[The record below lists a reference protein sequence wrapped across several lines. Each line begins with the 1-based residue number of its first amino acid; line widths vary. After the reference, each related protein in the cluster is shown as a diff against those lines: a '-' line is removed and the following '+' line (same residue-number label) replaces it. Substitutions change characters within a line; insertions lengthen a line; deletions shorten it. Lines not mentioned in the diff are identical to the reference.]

1 MTEIS
6 LHLNEDGE
14 IVGFSGEGHTE
25 GQPLG
30 QDVVCAAITTVFD
43 MLSRGAQDL
52 PSSAVDWEHK
62 PSRPSWRLVVDP
74 DQLSSQHW
82 REYQRML
89 TAAGLVLRN
98 IVNEY
103 PERCQMGKASKSS

>member
-25 GQPLG
+25 GQPRG
-30 QDVVCAAITTVFD
+30 EDVVCAAITTVFE

-52 PSSAVDWEHK
+52 PSSAVEWEHK
-62 PSRPSWRLVVDP
+62 PSRPYWRLIVEP
-74 DQLSSQHW
+74 EELPPRHW

-98 IVNEY
+98 IANEH
-103 PERCQMGKASKSS
+103 PDRCRMGKAS